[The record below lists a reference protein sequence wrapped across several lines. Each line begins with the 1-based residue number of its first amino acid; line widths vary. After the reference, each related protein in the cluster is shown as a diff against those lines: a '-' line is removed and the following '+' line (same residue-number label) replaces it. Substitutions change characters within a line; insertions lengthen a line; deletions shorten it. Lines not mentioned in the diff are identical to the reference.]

1 MSESNEL
8 LAELLVNLT
17 SEQVAMLSTELRQQL
32 VDWYAL

>member
-1 MSESNEL
+1 MFSTDEL

-17 SEQVAMLSTELRQQL
+17 SEQVAMLPTELRQQL